1 MQMHLLHYANAIS
14 RHLLKMQTL
23 SIFPPS
29 ECESAM
35 PKGSPLFPKAGRI
48 LASPWEV
55 WKTLVLGSIPESLIL
70 LDWAVAWAAG
80 VH

>member
-1 MQMHLLHYANAIS
+1 
-14 RHLLKMQTL
+14 
-23 SIFPPS
+23 
-29 ECESAM
+29 M